1 MISKVEGVKN
11 IKKNKGKTEEEL
23 KSQKK
28 LEQKDEKQMVM
39 KKKKKEI
46 IYTGGVWCSGYVK
59 VIYAFRL

>member
-28 LEQKDEKQMVM
+28 LEQKDEKQMVI
-39 KKKKKEI
+39 KKKK
-46 IYTGGVWCSGYVK
+46 
-59 VIYAFRL
+59 R